1 MYFCRMAYYLDV
13 RHAFRM
19 FVKKMKGE
27 FKTIFQD
34 ATDIHE
40 EQRYVLDQ
48 LAAEEKAKSMDVE
61 MEEGSQ
67 GIVNFQVRIV
77 KEEKSIF
84 LLCFS
89 HHDWEQP
96 ITNAKDQRKWAIIR
110 IPLITLKT
118 EEDLPEKYIL
128 RKIQFSLSS
137 SSVTKYTDDWY
148 KYTGKGWQLV
158 ADIEAVATAN
168 IKERKEV
175 KLGKGGENNQGNMNN
190 RGYVNVEQNRGYN
203 KEDHRY
209 ENEERNRD
217 HNKEVH
223 RERPTSIHIKHRGS
237 EDREHNEEVVRKRE
251 SSLRERERI
260 YERGY
265 DMRHV
270 GNNNTIRR
278 PVPRPLPAVPIDLMS
293 LDQPQTQRKGYD
305 NNMQPMESCLTDRE
319 IQILEKAANLNFDC
333 DVVRRVPEPIEK
345 RYNLQPPETA
355 YHHLKREGFYESR
368 GNRSEINRPLNE
380 RPSDNFRP
388 DLAKEPGPSRSTG
401 NWETELHRARLQDV
415 LPPMVSNFQRN
426 RHYYTEL
433 EPNVAAYEDIKYTT
447 RGEQQKPNIWK
458 KVTDFDKSDV
468 RSDEQ
473 WDTIKS
479 VRSTIGGAANLYE
492 EPNVTKEVKK
502 EMLDWVYKPLDRFLS
517 DDARAKTP
525 VDRAA
530 ENVWTSEM
538 AKNMDALSL
547 TGTRPK
553 TQESMLMQLKREKA
567 NQLKRE
573 EEQRR
578 NDLLT
583 QEQERKRV
591 IIEIQMAQINKLNQ
605 NINSQVY
612 NNNNQQVLARES
624 PEDEDDLLT
633 YRNILC
639 STNPALVGNTYQNRL
654 EIMSEVQDE
663 LEQTVRRKSRR
674 LQKLQAA
681 PTDLRVLSRRER
693 GNLE

>member
-1 MYFCRMAYYLDV
+1 MAYYLDV

-27 FKTIFQD
+27 FKAIFQD
-34 ATDIHE
+34 STENHE
-40 EQRYVLDQ
+40 EQRYLLDKT
-48 LAAEEKAKSMDVE
+48 AAEEKAKTMGVE
-61 MEEGSQ
+61 MEEGQQ

-84 LLCFS
+84 LHCFS
-89 HHDWEQP
+89 HHDWERP
-96 ITNAKDQRKWAIIR
+96 IANAKDQREWAILR

-118 EEDLPEKYIL
+118 DEDLPEKYNL
-128 RKIQFSLSS
+128 RKIEFSLSS
-137 SSVTKYTDDWY
+137 SSLTKYDNDWY
-148 KYTGKGWQLV
+148 KYTEHGWELI
-158 ADIEAVATAN
+158 AAIEETATAN
-168 IKERKEV
+168 IKARKEV
-175 KLGKGGENNQGNMNN
+175 KIRRPGNDDDDEESNQVNMND
-190 RGYVNVEQNRGYN
+190 RRYVNVEKNRGYN
-203 KEDHRY
+203 KEVHRY
-209 ENEERNRD
+209 VNEERNRD
-217 HNKEVH
+217 
-223 RERPTSIHIKHRGS
+223 RATSINNKHRGS

-251 SSLRERERI
+251 NSLREREKS
-260 YERGY
+260 YERCNEI
-265 DMRHV
+265 RHV

-278 PVPRPLPAVPIDLMS
+278 PLPAVPTMRDLMG
-293 LDQPQTQRKGYD
+293 LEQPQEQRIGYD
-305 NNMQPMESCLTDRE
+305 NNRQPSESCLTERQ
-319 IQILEKAANLNFDC
+319 IQILEKAADLGFDC

-345 RYNLQPPETA
+345 VYNLQPQETA
-355 YHHLKREGFYESR
+355 YHHLKRENNKTQGFYESQ
-368 GNRSEINRPLNE
+368 GNRSVKIRPPFE

-388 DLAKEPGPSRSTG
+388 DLAMEQAGPSRSTG
-401 NWETELHRARLQDV
+401 NWETELHRARLLDV
-415 LPPMVSNFQRN
+415 LPTMVSNFQRN

-433 EPNVAAYEDIKYTT
+433 EPNVAAYEDIKYTS